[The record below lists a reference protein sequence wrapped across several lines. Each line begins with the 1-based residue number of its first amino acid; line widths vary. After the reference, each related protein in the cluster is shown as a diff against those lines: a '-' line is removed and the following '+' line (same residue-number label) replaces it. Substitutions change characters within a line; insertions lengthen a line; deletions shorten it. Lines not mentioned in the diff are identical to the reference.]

1 MKRLDLSGRKIGQLK
16 ILGYSHS
23 YVQPSGQKRA
33 MWDVVCDCGNKKK
46 MSTGTLLHQKTI
58 SCGCQGKINRAESR
72 KKEFGYSNENY
83 LYLQYKSRSIKK
95 FGEFNITKEQFRELI
110 YSNCFYCGKHPEQQT
125 VKRCVNGIN
134 KSNGIDR
141 VDNEIGYIYENCVCC
156 CKVCNTMKMNLSV
169 YEFLN
174 HISKIFKYNNNVTN

>member
-1 MKRLDLSGRKIGQLK
+1 MPLKKRIFAFIFVNNIVYLHKITNEK
-16 ILGYSHS
+16 IRFIW
-23 YVQPSGQKRA
+23 QK
-33 MWDVVCDCGNKKK
+33 
-46 MSTGTLLHQKTI
+46 
-58 SCGCQGKINRAESR
+58 NRAVKDFRIQSFLCATIWT
-72 KKEFGYSNENY
+72 KK
-83 LYLQYKSRSIKK
+83 
-95 FGEFNITKEQFRELI
+95 
-110 YSNCFYCGKHPEQQT
+110 GKHPEQQT